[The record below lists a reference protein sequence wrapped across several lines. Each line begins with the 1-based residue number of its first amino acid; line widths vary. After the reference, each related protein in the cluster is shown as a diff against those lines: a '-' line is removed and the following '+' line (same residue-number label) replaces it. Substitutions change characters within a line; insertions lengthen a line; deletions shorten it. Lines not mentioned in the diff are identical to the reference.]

1 MEPSS
6 SSSDYV
12 GIKKKKQQIN
22 KMLFI
27 QIVVEVEDVI
37 SLSSFMRIDLKFIEK
52 MLFKQKKLI
61 LFLISLEYF
70 KA

>member
-1 MEPSS
+1 MEPS

-52 MLFKQKKLI
+52 CCLNKKR
-61 LFLISLEYF
+61 
-70 KA
+70 

>member
-1 MEPSS
+1 MF
-6 SSSDYV
+6 
-12 GIKKKKQQIN
+12 
-22 KMLFI
+22 FI

-52 MLFKQKKLI
+52 MLFKQKTLI

>member
-52 MLFKQKKLI
+52 MLF
-61 LFLISLEYF
+61 
-70 KA
+70 

>member
-1 MEPSS
+1 
-6 SSSDYV
+6 
-12 GIKKKKQQIN
+12 
-22 KMLFI
+22 MLFI

-52 MLFKQKKLI
+52 MLFKQKTLI